1 MISQAFDPPNE
12 PDPTRK
18 HEYFSSDIPVLLHK
32 HMFRHFL
39 LNETE
44 LDVISART
52 DILWL
57 FAVRSPCEWAEAMK
71 RIPWHMC
78 HPDNIKGCPTIKF
91 IGFERKALMKNYTLE
106 EFFQMPWGDWPE
118 SRNFRNL
125 SFVSHEYTYRNVFQL
140 RRHKL
145 MLMKQI
151 MEAVPRNVKI
161 VRLHEL
167 ERSPEIF
174 IQNLV
179 QEFNLQL
186 KIGYN
191 VQHPSPRIH
200 TEKCLTRPEWRI
212 AQREI
217 DWKLEGEF
225 GYTSFDCHMCY

>member
-1 MISQAFDPPNE
+1 MLMISCSFHFCFIWHPRSVLRQAFDPPNE

-106 EFFQMPWGDWPE
+106 EFFQMPWGYDNIICFALF
-118 SRNFRNL
+118 SSSL
-125 SFVSHEYTYRNVFQL
+125 
-140 RRHKL
+140 
-145 MLMKQI
+145 
-151 MEAVPRNVKI
+151 
-161 VRLHEL
+161 VRLL
-167 ERSPEIF
+167 LCGDIF
-174 IQNLV
+174 GNKRL
-179 QEFNLQL
+179 
-186 KIGYN
+186 
-191 VQHPSPRIH
+191 
-200 TEKCLTRPEWRI
+200 
-212 AQREI
+212 A
-217 DWKLEGEF
+217 
-225 GYTSFDCHMCY
+225 

>member
-1 MISQAFDPPNE
+1 MLMISCSFHFCFIWHPRSVLRQAFDPPNE

-174 IQNLV
+174 IQVRLTFDGLV
-179 QEFNLQL
+179 
-186 KIGYN
+186 
-191 VQHPSPRIH
+191 
-200 TEKCLTRPEWRI
+200 
-212 AQREI
+212 
-217 DWKLEGEF
+217 
-225 GYTSFDCHMCY
+225 